1 MLELIEKNIRD
12 CSPKRIEELVKI
24 FIHGTR
30 VSYFAARFST
40 LYFELLLMCFGVD
53 GDWLL
58 GNVSREIDALTRAY
72 KGQKVSGIKLSPVF
86 AI

>member
-30 VSYFAARFST
+30 VSMRLIDF
-40 LYFELLLMCFGVD
+40 LLNCC
-53 GDWLL
+53 
-58 GNVSREIDALTRAY
+58 
-72 KGQKVSGIKLSPVF
+72 
-86 AI
+86 